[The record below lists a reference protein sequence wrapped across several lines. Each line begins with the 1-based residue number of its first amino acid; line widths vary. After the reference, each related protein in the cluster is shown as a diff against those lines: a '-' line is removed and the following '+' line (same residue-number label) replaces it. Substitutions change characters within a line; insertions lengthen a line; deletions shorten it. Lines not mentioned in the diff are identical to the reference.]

1 MSKTTDA
8 FLGKMDIRQKVGQML
23 CYGFCG
29 TFPHQDIM
37 EVIER
42 YHPAGFRVTPYAR
55 KFVRYLSDDH
65 PGVARVRRQP
75 QLRERFY
82 NSSAGPKRCSAAEYA
97 EVLNTLR
104 RRSLDTGAGVPL
116 YFSLDFEGNG
126 SADFLP
132 RGAFGVPHPM
142 GLAAGGDPS
151 LARRVGF
158 LTAGQLKPVGIDW
171 VHSPCV
177 DVNTDPANPEIGMRS
192 YAPLADVT
200 ASYAAE
206 TIAGYR
212 EGGLVATA
220 KHFPGRGHSALDA
233 HHDVPIIDESADRM
247 RDVHLAPYRALIKA
261 GLPAVMLAHSVY
273 PALDDSQEVSTLS
286 KPIVTGVLREEL
298 GFDGVIVTDSFTM
311 GGLVARYEVAEAA
324 VRAIE
329 AGVDVILL
337 KDENALRGEVYD
349 ALLQAVES
357 GRISESRVDESVRRV
372 LRTKDQYGLLSG
384 EMGIVDPSAAEEA
397 LTDPRHKEI
406 AVEAAQRST
415 VVLRGDGE
423 TIPLPTGSRVLVIE
437 QPHGMHKRHNNA
449 HAHCGSLYEALLAR
463 GVDALFTD
471 YDAHNLDRAWDVITE
486 RASHA
491 DVIVHT
497 GWYNRGSKPCRAD
510 LEQIESLGKPTV
522 LVCNCP
528 YPMLIPETARNVVV
542 TFNPTT
548 ESMNAAAD
556 VITGRTEPRG
566 KLHFDP
572 MRTY

>member
-1 MSKTTDA
+1 MTKTVDA
-8 FLGKMDIRQKVGQML
+8 ILGKMDTRQKVGQML

-29 TFPHQDIM
+29 TYPHPDII

-65 PGVARVRRQP
+65 PGVARVRREP

-82 NSSAGPKRCSAAEYA
+82 NAHGSPMRCTAGEYA

-142 GLAAGGDPS
+142 GQAAAGDPS
-151 LARRVGF
+151 LCRRVGR
-158 LTAGQLKPVGIDW
+158 LVAEQLKPAGIDW
-171 VHSPCV
+171 LHSPCV
-177 DVNTDPANPEIGMRS
+177 DVNTDPSNPEIGTRS
-192 YAPLADVT
+192 YAPLPDVT
-200 ASYAAE
+200 AEMATQ
-206 TIAGYR
+206 TILGFR

-233 HHDVPIIDESADRM
+233 HHDVPIIDESTDRM

-273 PALDDSQEVSTLS
+273 PALDDSGEISTLS

-298 GFDGVIVTDSFTM
+298 GFEGVIITDSFTM
-311 GGLVARYEVAEAA
+311 GGLVARYEVPEAA

-337 KDENALRGEVYD
+337 KDENALRGEVFD
-349 ALLQAVES
+349 ALVEAVES
-357 GRISESRVDESVRRV
+357 GRVSESRLDESVRRV
-372 LRTKDQYGLLSG
+372 LNVKDEYGLLSG
-384 EMGIVDPSAAEEA
+384 DMGIVDPTAADEA
-397 LTDPRHKEI
+397 LRDPQHREI
-406 AVEAAQRST
+406 AVEAARRST
-415 VVLRGDGE
+415 VVLRTDG
-423 TIPLPTGSRVLVIE
+423 TIPLTGDGRVLVIE
-437 QPHGMHKRHNNA
+437 QPHGMHLRHSNA
-449 HAHCGSLYEALLAR
+449 HAHCGALYEALLAR
-463 GVDALFTD
+463 GVDAIFTD
-471 YDAHNLDRAWDVITE
+471 YDANAIGRAWDVIAE

-491 DVIVHT
+491 DIIVHT
-497 GWYNRGSKPCRAD
+497 GWYNRGSKPCRSD
-510 LEQIESLGKPTV
+510 LERIESLGKPTV

-528 YPMLIPETARNVVV
+528 YPMLVPDSARSVIV

-548 ESMNAAAD
+548 ESVNAAAD
-556 VITGRTEPRG
+556 IITGRSEPQS

-572 MRTY
+572 TRTY

>member
-1 MSKTTDA
+1 MSKTVDV
-8 FLGKMDIRQKVGQML
+8 FLGKMDFPQKVGQML

-29 TFPHQDIM
+29 TFPHPDIM

-55 KFVRYLSDDH
+55 KFVRYLKDDH
-65 PGVARVRRQP
+65 PGVARVRREP

-82 NSSAGPKRCSAAEYA
+82 NSSAGPMRCSAAEYA

-104 RRSLDTGAGVPL
+104 QRSLETGAGVPL

-142 GLAAGGDPS
+142 GLAAAGDPS

-158 LTAGQLKPVGIDW
+158 LTANQLKPVGIDW

-177 DVNTDPANPEIGMRS
+177 DVNTDPSNPEIGTRS
-192 YAPLADVT
+192 YAPLPDMVAR
-200 ASYAAE
+200 YATE
-206 TIAGYR
+206 TIVGYR

-233 HHDVPIIDESADRM
+233 HHDVPIIEESADRM
-247 RDVHLAPYRALIKA
+247 RDVHLAPYRALIDA

-286 KPIVTGVLREEL
+286 KPIVTGVLRQEL
-298 GFDGVIVTDSFTM
+298 GFEGVIITDSFTM

-337 KDENALRGEVYD
+337 KDENALRGEVYE
-349 ALLQAVES
+349 ALLQAVQT

-372 LRTKDQYGLLSG
+372 LGVKDEYGLLDG
-384 EMGIVDPSAAEEA
+384 EMGIVDPRAAEEA
-397 LTDPRHKEI
+397 LCDPRHAEI
-406 AVEAAQRST
+406 AVEAACRST
-415 VVLRGDGE
+415 VMLRSDGR
-423 TIPLPTGSRVLVIE
+423 TVPVSADSRVLVVE
-437 QPHGMHKRHNNA
+437 QPHGMHRRHSNA
-449 HAHCGSLYEALLAR
+449 HAHCGALYEALLAR
-463 GVDALFTD
+463 GVDAIFTD
-471 YDAHNLDRAWDVITE
+471 YDAHNIDRAWEVIAE

-491 DVIVHT
+491 DVVVHT

-510 LEQIESLGKPTV
+510 LERMESLDKPTV

-528 YPMLIPETARNVVV
+528 YPMLVPESAENVIV

-556 VITGRTEPRG
+556 VITGRSRPQG

-572 MRTY
+572 TRTY